1 MKKLLL
7 VSSVSLLTLSQVS
20 AQSCTPGAN
29 YADSSY
35 GVWPDTTQNF
45 PPAAVGVAY
54 STDLNFKV
62 PDQVTAEVAG
72 TDPLAQGVI
81 GSPIQ
86 DFTVTGV
93 GGLPAGFN
101 YACNIASCTYA
112 GGTNG
117 CANLYGTAVAGDV
130 GVHPITI
137 DVEATVLVSL
147 IPGFPPTPL
156 AVPTSFS
163 GYKLVVGYAG
173 QIEGILKPIAVHPNP
188 SNEFITLTGLD
199 AALNVQAISITNMS
213 GKVVK
218 TIEPQGTSVDVS
230 LNGMAEGMYF
240 VVVEHATGRELIK
253 FIKN

>member
-7 VSSVSLLTLSQVS
+7 VSSVSLLTLSQAI

-29 YADSSY
+29 YADSTY
-35 GVWPDTTQNF
+35 GVWPDTVQNF

-72 TDPLAQGVI
+72 TDPIAQGVI
-81 GSPIQ
+81 GSAIQ

-93 GGLPAGFN
+93 TGLPAGFN
-101 YACNIASCTYA
+101 YACNISSCTYA

-137 DVEATVLVSL
+137 DVEATVLVEL
-147 IPGFPPTPL
+147 IPGFPTPL
-156 AVPTSFS
+156 SVPTSFS

-173 QIEGILKPIAVHPNP
+173 QVEGILNPIAVHPNP
-188 SNEFITLTGLD
+188 ANEFITLTGLD
-199 AALNVQAISITNMS
+199 AALNIQAINITNMS

-218 TIEPQGTSVDVS
+218 TIEPKGSSVDVS
-230 LNGMAEGMYF
+230 LSGMAEGMYF
-240 VVVEHATGRELIK
+240 VVVEHSTGRELIK